1 MRDSVAIIFPNQ
13 LFDNSDLI
21 RKNKQI
27 ILVEE
32 YLFFKQFNFH
42 KQKILFH
49 RISMKKYETYLSSLD
64 KKVTYIDSTH
74 EESDIRTLIDQLE
87 NIDDINIYDPVDY
100 WLSKRIFKHADKKK
114 INVNIHANPLFIT
127 SDETLN

>member
-1 MRDSVAIIFPNQ
+1 MRGSVAIIFPNQ
-13 LFDNSDLI
+13 LFDNSELI
-21 RKNKQI
+21 RKNKNI

-49 RISMKKYETYLSSLD
+49 RICMKKYETYLSSLE
-64 KKVTYIDSTH
+64 KKVNYIDSTR

-87 NIDDINIYDPVDY
+87 NIDEINIYDPVDY

-114 INVNIHANPLFIT
+114 
-127 SDETLN
+127 

>member
-1 MRDSVAIIFPNQ
+1 MRGSVAIIFPNQ

-64 KKVTYIDSTH
+64 KKITYILPKKTH
-74 EESDIRTLIDQLE
+74 FNSDVLK
-87 NIDDINIYDPVDY
+87 DISIEVPQICLY
-100 WLSKRIFKHADKKK
+100 
-114 INVNIHANPLFIT
+114 
-127 SDETLN
+127 